1 MTSESVAMELT
12 VMELRLGICTKALV
26 HAGSTA
32 LSSSP
37 RSDPL
42 GGNPFRFQF
51 QWFDLYLWLRCVFL
65 NVYVYL
71 NLGNTI
77 WSIDWQPQSLQKSH
91 VISLSLSYVHI
102 LERPALLRNAIRLSN
117 LLRFQRFLDFLAEQL
132 MQKTENVSASRSK
145 FVLRFGWRWLLAF
158 MIVKHLPRLLQ
169 MPTWMLLLVG
179 DKLGLGRQG
188 SFPNSPPFKH
198 IHLSKD
204 IQPPL
209 GACCWSW
216 NDCCWAPQ
224 NVKWS

>member
-1 MTSESVAMELT
+1 MELT

-77 WSIDWQPQSLQKSH
+77 WSIDWQPESLQKSH
-91 VISLSLSYVHI
+91 VISLSLSHMSTS
-102 LERPALLRNAIRLSN
+102 SN
-117 LLRFQRFLDFLAEQL
+117 DQHCFETPSDFLICWGFSDSWTFWRSSLCKKLRMWAHQGRNLCWGLAEDDY
-132 MQKTENVSASRSK
+132 SR
-145 FVLRFGWRWLLAF
+145 LW
-158 MIVKHLPRLLQ
+158 
-169 MPTWMLLLVG
+169 
-179 DKLGLGRQG
+179 
-188 SFPNSPPFKH
+188 
-198 IHLSKD
+198 
-204 IQPPL
+204 
-209 GACCWSW
+209 
-216 NDCCWAPQ
+216 
-224 NVKWS
+224 